1 MTFCV
6 SLNNGDAP
14 SMFLAPSKLYML
26 TSFCVTHRHLK
37 RRQQR
42 RQHKNF
48 EGSKCLILG
57 EKHFCLGYRLSKHK
71 ITIYSKNFGGSIAPL
86 AIPGNHPWQRLWTQ
100 MSSCVAQCVYPLQ
113 NARNLSWPEQPWV
126 ATQAGSAGAKACSL
140 CVQTVHC
147 KCVKWNATFIETLG
161 RTNMLLRS
169 KGLNRTE
176 DRAQDLRKTWAVETT
191 PRVVSIS
198 LCAWMLWPSA
208 SDTGVRK
215 PWAFR
220 CIFLLLQGCD
230 DVRWWY
236 AQPVTPGS

>member
-113 NARNLSWPEQPWV
+113 TARNLSWP
-126 ATQAGSAGAKACSL
+126 GS
-140 CVQTVHC
+140 
-147 KCVKWNATFIETLG
+147 
-161 RTNMLLRS
+161 
-169 KGLNRTE
+169 
-176 DRAQDLRKTWAVETT
+176 
-191 PRVVSIS
+191 
-198 LCAWMLWPSA
+198 
-208 SDTGVRK
+208 
-215 PWAFR
+215 
-220 CIFLLLQGCD
+220 
-230 DVRWWY
+230 
-236 AQPVTPGS
+236 PGSPHRLVALEPRPVRCVYKQYIANAWNETPHSSRHSEEQICYYEAKV